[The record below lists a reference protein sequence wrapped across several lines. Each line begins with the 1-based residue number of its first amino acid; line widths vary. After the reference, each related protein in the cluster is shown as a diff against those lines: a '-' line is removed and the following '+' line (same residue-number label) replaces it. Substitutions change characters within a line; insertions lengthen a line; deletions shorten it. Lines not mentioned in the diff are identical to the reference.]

1 MIIEEVLT
9 KEQREK
15 MLEEISKP
23 YTNPDPLNRNLTIED

>member
-15 MLEEISKP
+15 LLEEMSKP
-23 YTNPDPLNRNLTIED
+23 DTNTDPLNRNLTIED